1 MIKKLTIAFCV
12 MTVGSISALARQP
25 AAKLNAADGSL
36 STTAAAVQEKKSLY
50 TRLGGYDAIAAV
62 VDDFVGRLV
71 ADKKLAT
78 FFVGHSED
86 SLKRIRMHV
95 IDQLCAAAGGP
106 CNYTGRDMRTSHH
119 GLGITNDDW
128 DASAKH
134 LVESLDKF
142 KVPQA
147 EKDELLAV
155 VSGLKKDIVDK

>member
-1 MIKKLTIAFCV
+1 MRTVKKILLGFCLIF
-12 MTVGSISALARQP
+12 TLAVVAAAQAP
-25 AAKLNAADGSL
+25 ANASL
-36 STTAAAVQEKKSLY
+36 SAANSAPPQEKKTLY
-50 TRLGGYDAIAAV
+50 VRLGGYDAIAAV

-71 ADKKLAT
+71 ADKRFTK

-86 SLKRIRMHV
+86 SLHKIRMHV

-106 CNYTGRDMRTSHH
+106 CLYIGRDMRTSHH

-147 EKDELLAV
+147 EKDELLAI
-155 VSGLKKDIVDK
+155 VSTLKKDIVDK